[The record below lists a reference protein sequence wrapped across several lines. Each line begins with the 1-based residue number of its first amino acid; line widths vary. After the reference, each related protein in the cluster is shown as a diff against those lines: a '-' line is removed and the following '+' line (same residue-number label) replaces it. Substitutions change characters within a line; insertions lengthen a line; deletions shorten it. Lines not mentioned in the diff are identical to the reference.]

1 MNLPAASFFMT
12 HIKKNI
18 KNADFFGLRI
28 STHRTVSSKIR
39 KPGTYVSNLTV
50 LADTWAM
57 SSHLLDTRDGV
68 WRCPR
73 WPQDPSRWRRWSSW
87 SSKWWR
93 LFWWEMKA
101 DASFAIQSNATF
113 LWQNWQPVAG
123 SVAWQH
129 LLFKIKTSENLQKGR
144 TKSRKASKAR

>member
-50 LADTWAM
+50 LADT
-57 SSHLLDTRDGV
+57 
-68 WRCPR
+68 
-73 WPQDPSRWRRWSSW
+73 
-87 SSKWWR
+87 
-93 LFWWEMKA
+93 
-101 DASFAIQSNATF
+101 
-113 LWQNWQPVAG
+113 
-123 SVAWQH
+123 
-129 LLFKIKTSENLQKGR
+129 
-144 TKSRKASKAR
+144 